1 MNFTKYKNR
10 LYLLV
15 HIIAWAIV
23 FAFPLLFIRKDNVDG
38 SLISFLRYCVVPSAF
53 LIIFYTNYFY
63 LIDKFLFQKKIRT
76 FIFTNLLLVIIIG
89 ILMHI
94 SHELMF
100 SEHKGKF
107 MHQKELM
114 NILFTLRNMVSLIFT
129 VIICVAI
136 KGSFYWYHTEEQR
149 KELERQRTEA
159 ELKNLKSQLNP
170 HFLFNT
176 LNNIYALIAISQ
188 EKSQQAVLEL
198 SKMLRY
204 VLYDDNMH
212 SVPLQKEVDFINN
225 YIALMQLRLPENMQV
240 NKDIDISRNP
250 QMELAPLLFI
260 SLIENAFK
268 HGTSPD
274 KDSFVNIKLKVEEG
288 DQIVCEL
295 ENSYFPKSKEDKSG
309 SGIGL
314 ENLKRRLELLYPNNH
329 TFTTGVKND
338 RFFAKLTIKP
348 TPSNGIQG

>member
-1 MNFTKYKNR
+1 
-10 LYLLV
+10 
-15 HIIAWAIV
+15 
-23 FAFPLLFIRKDNVDG
+23 
-38 SLISFLRYCVVPSAF
+38 
-53 LIIFYTNYFY
+53 
-63 LIDKFLFQKKIRT
+63 
-76 FIFTNLLLVIIIG
+76 
-89 ILMHI
+89 MHI

-212 SVPLQKEVDFINN
+212 TVPLQKEVDFINN